1 MTEDNE
7 NEVVVGSVIYTF
19 ASAAVANPS
28 KAYLDTR
35 TIASCKLDYP
45 PRDIYPP
52 LFISP
57 TQLPNSF

>member
-19 ASAAVANPS
+19 ASAAVAT
-28 KAYLDTR
+28 AFRACLDTR

-52 LFISP
+52 LSISP
-57 TQLPNSF
+57 TQLPNNF